1 VVHPCPMMC
10 RGRHEA
16 REPSHVDKTAARVSR
31 SHHHHGMADSSR
43 HLRGGPSR
51 SSNVDGFDDDDD
63 GGGLVDLCDDEMG
76 DVASYV
82 YPSNKRSADSGGR
95 RYGRQHSAASGSTVA
110 AGYDTVDAAGVQRPA
125 ARSDAYE
132 KVSSCRYVHIW
143 QMPLPKAPD
152 E

>member
-1 VVHPCPMMC
+1 MC
-10 RGRHEA
+10 FDRHHQ
-16 REPSHVDKTAARVSR
+16 SHESGNVDKTAARASR
-31 SHHHHGMADSSR
+31 SHHRGVVESSR

-51 SSNVDGFDDDDD
+51 GSNVDGFDDDD
-63 GGGLVDLCDDEMG
+63 GGGLVDLYDDELG

-82 YPSNKRSADSGGR
+82 YPSNKRSGGGSDAR
-95 RYGRQHSAASGSTVA
+95 RYGRQHSAASGSTGA

>member
-1 VVHPCPMMC
+1 MFVS
-10 RGRHEA
+10 RHQAHEV
-16 REPSHVDKTAARVSR
+16 SNVDKTVARASR
-31 SHHHHGMADSSR
+31 SHHRGVSESSR

-51 SSNVDGFDDDDD
+51 ASNVDCFDDDDDD
-63 GGGLVDLCDDEMG
+63 GGGLVDLCDDDQG

-82 YPSNKRSADSGGR
+82 YPSSKRSGGSAGGGR

-110 AGYDTVDAAGVQRPA
+110 AGYDTVDAAGVQRA
-125 ARSDAYE
+125 ATRSDAYE